1 MYTYIYIYLD
11 SAGGSICN
19 TERAQFATHRMTLYW
34 LNLQH
39 REGSIAAVNGHLSS
53 ATMPA
58 WLAEGVLGLHALAWN
73 HGSNSSHCRSGLLS
87 CPSCP
92 WSPRLWPQHHVCPA
106 PLLWKLPLWC
116 SCCMLPHQTIHNPHM
131 HSSGKCSN
139 SWCCFCAI
147 HSWQPL
153 FQHAHVLWRQP
164 RLVVSQG
171 IAYEIVLLHHAPL
184 VSTSSTAALSPS
196 SSSLPACQRSKR
208 KDKHEMLGLP
218 ESSKMTSDPFWVC
231 LSHIRVWYLL
241 IFTHLSKYSCPKLVS
256 QNHLDISLADF

>member
-1 MYTYIYIYLD
+1 
-11 SAGGSICN
+11 
-19 TERAQFATHRMTLYW
+19 
-34 LNLQH
+34 
-39 REGSIAAVNGHLSS
+39 
-53 ATMPA
+53 MPA
-58 WLAEGVLGLHALAWN
+58 WLAEDVLGLHALAWN

-116 SCCMLPHQTIHNPHM
+116 SCCMLPHQTTHNPHM

-153 FQHAHVLWRQP
+153 FQHAQVLWRRP

-184 VSTSSTAALSPS
+184 VSTSSTAALFP

-208 KDKHEMLGLP
+208 KDKHEMLGILTAGLFMAAAGLFMAATHHP
-218 ESSKMTSDPFWVC
+218 ELRTLLTFRVANWDVALRIEKIRPRCELRPKRVVKWTTSPFHRTLSRKAAWDPSTWQLKRRVRRR
-231 LSHIRVWYLL
+231 SH
-241 IFTHLSKYSCPKLVS
+241 
-256 QNHLDISLADF
+256 